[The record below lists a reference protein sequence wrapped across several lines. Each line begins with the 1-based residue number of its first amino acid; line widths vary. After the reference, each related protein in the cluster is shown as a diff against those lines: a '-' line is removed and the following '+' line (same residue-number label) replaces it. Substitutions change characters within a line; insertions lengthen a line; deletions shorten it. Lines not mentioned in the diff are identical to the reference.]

1 MLPTVLG
8 LCTTAPVDAA
18 TVDENPIPDGPR
30 KATRIQPN
38 DLPQTSKENPPS
50 RLTPKEWPVDRL
62 PEFSQYVQ
70 PLLNGVVMS
79 DQEHKRLCRQMRD
92 ELILYLD
99 ENQLISTGSKAQR
112 RWEYKSLGDAL
123 VRKFPCLSWENP
135 GPKTKIY
142 KQRTQIFT
150 VFMHKL
156 ATTRKVRKFR
166 NSKPAV
172 LAGPVLPTITKEQ
185 AMAELNA
192 LSAPSFKEATV
203 DAARVKQLLIL
214 TANERNE
221 TFYDELPPYFLL
233 EEILTC
239 EAELRFGTPM
249 PVLEDTLKKAV
260 VAASDVLEKVCTF
273 QDVEKQIQPH
283 GAKHFLISEMEVP
296 EDVVFNSPHI
306 YFSSEKILVH
316 GGKPHELI
324 RVNGTTENALVMCLA
339 LYYIKN
345 LNYPQALAQPL
356 IFLQKF
362 LRPRDNV
369 PRGLMNGKLRSLL
382 EKIKQ

>member
-1 MLPTVLG
+1 
-8 LCTTAPVDAA
+8 
-18 TVDENPIPDGPR
+18 
-30 KATRIQPN
+30 
-38 DLPQTSKENPPS
+38 
-50 RLTPKEWPVDRL
+50 
-62 PEFSQYVQ
+62 
-70 PLLNGVVMS
+70 
-79 DQEHKRLCRQMRD
+79 
-92 ELILYLD
+92 
-99 ENQLISTGSKAQR
+99 
-112 RWEYKSLGDAL
+112 
-123 VRKFPCLSWENP
+123 
-135 GPKTKIY
+135 
-142 KQRTQIFT
+142 
-150 VFMHKL
+150 
-156 ATTRKVRKFR
+156 
-166 NSKPAV
+166 
-172 LAGPVLPTITKEQ
+172 
-185 AMAELNA
+185 
-192 LSAPSFKEATV
+192 
-203 DAARVKQLLIL
+203 
-214 TANERNE
+214 
-221 TFYDELPPYFLL
+221 
-233 EEILTC
+233 
-239 EAELRFGTPM
+239 M

-316 GGKPHELI
+316 GDKPHELI